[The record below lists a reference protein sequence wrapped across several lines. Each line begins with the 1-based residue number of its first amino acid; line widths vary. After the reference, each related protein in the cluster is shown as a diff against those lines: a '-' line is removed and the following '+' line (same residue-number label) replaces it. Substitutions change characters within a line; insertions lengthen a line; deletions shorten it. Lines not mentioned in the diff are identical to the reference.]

1 MKKTNYLV
9 SLLRKYIYKQLSD
22 SESKELTDWANT
34 NTEYKEYLNNL
45 NQNIK
50 TDYEDYERFYNED
63 KTISK
68 RMLASIKYK
77 TGIKS
82 GYFRL
87 RYFLAAA
94 SAIIILS
101 LGIYL
106 SLNFKDHNNHTNNEK
121 VAVSGGDNVILRLS
135 DGSLISLGESSS
147 GITTKDGEVSYI
159 GSKQSLLQLDKA
171 QSLEIIVPA
180 RSQYQVVL
188 SDGTKVWLNAGSSFK
203 YPGLFNEDI
212 RKVELLGEAYFEVAK
227 DRNKPFIVV
236 SDGQEVKVTG
246 TSFNVLA
253 YPGENETKTTLVEG
267 EVYVYTS
274 SNSKGK
280 NNNQQ
285 QIRLSPGEET
295 VYRQGEF
302 KKHVADIAMATA
314 WKEGNF
320 YFKDTPFDDMIRQI
334 ARWYDLDIV
343 YQSKIPKELFTG
355 EMNRKV
361 DTDVV
366 LDFLKG
372 SGIKAELRGKT
383 LLIE

>member
-68 RMLASIKYK
+68 RMLTSIKYK

-106 SLNFKDHNNHTNNEK
+106 GLNFKNHNNHTNNEK

-135 DGSLISLGESSS
+135 DGSLINLGESSS

-203 YPGLFNEDI
+203 YPGLFNGDI

-274 SNSKGK
+274 ANSKGK

-285 QIRLSPGEET
+285 QIRLSPGEEA
-295 VYRQGEF
+295 VYSQGGF
-302 KKHVADIAMATA
+302 KKHVADIVL
-314 WKEGNF
+314 WQPPGKREISIL
-320 YFKDTPFDDMIRQI
+320 KTPLLMI
-334 ARWYDLDIV
+334 
-343 YQSKIPKELFTG
+343 
-355 EMNRKV
+355 
-361 DTDVV
+361 
-366 LDFLKG
+366 
-372 SGIKAELRGKT
+372 
-383 LLIE
+383 

>member
-1 MKKTNYLV
+1 MEKTNYLV
-9 SLLRKYIYKQLSD
+9 SLLRKYIYKQLTN
-22 SESKELTDWANT
+22 SERKELMDWANT
-34 NTEYKEYLNNL
+34 NTEYEEYLNSL

-50 TDYEDYERFYNED
+50 TDYADYERFYNED
-63 KTISK
+63 KAISK

-82 GYFRL
+82 RYFRL

-94 SAIIILS
+94 SVIIILS
-101 LGIYL
+101 FGIYL
-106 SLNFKDHNNHTNNEK
+106 GLNFKDHNNHTNNEK

-135 DGSLISLGESSS
+135 DGSLLNLGESSS

-171 QSLEIIVPA
+171 QSLEVIVPA

-203 YPGLFNEDI
+203 YPGLFNGDV
-212 RKVELLGEAYFEVAK
+212 RQVELLGEAYFEVAK
-227 DRNKPFIVV
+227 DRNKPFIVM

-253 YPGENETKTTLVEG
+253 YPGENKTKTTLVEG
-267 EVYVYTS
+267 EVYVYKS
-274 SNSKGK
+274 SNSKEK
-280 NNNQQ
+280 SSSQK
-285 QIRLSPGEET
+285 QIRLLPGEEALLIE
-295 VYRQGEF
+295 GEF
-302 KKHVADIAMATA
+302 KKYQADIAMATA
-314 WKEGNF
+314 WIDGNF

-334 ARWYDLDIV
+334 ARWYDLDVV
-343 YQSKIPKELFTG
+343 YQSKIPEELFTG

-383 LLIE
+383 LFIE